1 MNFFLK
7 GTAKEKKGEEMRI
20 ENMFSED
27 RRILRK
33 KAYTFNKYT
42 ENQMERGRKLYVV
55 QQKGTGKQ

>member
-42 ENQMERGRKLYVV
+42 ENQMERGRKL
-55 QQKGTGKQ
+55 